1 MNKRRL
7 LGLLCLMALLVTS
20 CDNKGDYWGAM
31 EASETTMTLER
42 ICDVSTLSQDS
53 IELLSRIMG
62 IDTDELYRADAV
74 MIGKVS
80 GRNQS
85 VLLSQVCDCQ
95 RQNNGGSDCGSLYP
109 SQCREYLL
117 CFPGSKHAGCG

>member
-1 MNKRRL
+1 
-7 LGLLCLMALLVTS
+7 
-20 CDNKGDYWGAM
+20 M

-80 GRNQS
+80 GEKP
-85 VLLSQVCDCQ
+85 V
-95 RQNNGGSDCGSLYP
+95 GITI
-109 SQCREYLL
+109 
-117 CFPGSKHAGCG
+117 PGL